1 MTHTKRI
8 TTVLCSI
15 ALSAA
20 VLGGT
25 AAAAEPPPRD
35 PKPVADLD
43 DGLSLRDDDL
53 SRRDDDLSLRDDDP
67 PLEDD
72 AADMDDADD
81 LDEAEPGPGNK
92 QCDKKVG
99 VKLLNIPLLDLAFPG
114 RC

>member
-43 DGLSLRDDDL
+43 DDLSPRDDDL
-53 SRRDDDLSLRDDDP
+53 PLRDDDP

-92 QCDKKVG
+92 QCAKKVG
-99 VKLLNIPLLDLAFPG
+99 VKLLGIPLLDLDFPG

>member
-35 PKPVADLD
+35 TKTVADLD
-43 DGLSLRDDDL
+43 DDLPLRDDL
-53 SRRDDDLSLRDDDP
+53 QLRDDDP

-72 AADMDDADD
+72 AADMDDVDD
-81 LDEAEPGPGNK
+81 LDEADPGPDNK
-92 QCDKKVG
+92 DCEKKVG
-99 VKLLNIPLLDLAFPG
+99 LKLLGIPLLDLLIPG